1 MNVLPSTWA
10 FKCKR
15 FPDGSVRKLKAR
27 FCPRGDKQIA
37 GKDYFETF
45 APVVMWQS
53 VRFILVLSILLGLEI
68 KQVDYTAAFVHAPI
82 DKDPR
87 WDEMAELEEERS
99 GVFIEM
105 PRGFREEGK
114 VLKLQRSLYGLKQSA
129 RNFFN
134 LLKDNLEVIGFRQSE
149 QDPC

>member
-1 MNVLPSTWA
+1 MAIS
-10 FKCKR
+10 
-15 FPDGSVRKLKAR
+15 S
-27 FCPRGDKQIA
+27 
-37 GKDYFETF
+37 
-45 APVVMWQS
+45 
-53 VRFILVLSILLGLEI
+53 ILVLSILLGLEI

-134 LLKDNLEVIGFRQSE
+134 LLKDNLEAIGFRQSE